1 MSGKGVLAIWN
12 DCVQSEENNYENWYQ
27 NEHLP
32 ERLGVPGFIRGRRYQ
47 SLVSSPRFFTWYEVA
62 SPSTLT
68 SESYMA
74 RLSDPTPWTQEIMAN
89 VFLNASR
96 TVCDRHIISGQVFGS
111 TALTIQMSETRPKET
126 MLSILENDKNP
137 SRIARIENW
146 TANTAF
152 DTNVMAEE
160 SIRGP
165 DKKIASCLFI
175 ETLRREHAV
184 NIAEK
189 FREQFHD
196 MTINVYDLLCE
207 RN

>member
-47 SLVSSPRFFTWYEVA
+47 SLVSSPRFFTWHEVA

-74 RLSDPTPWTQEIMAN
+74 RLSNPTPWTQEIMAN

-111 TALTIQMSETRPKET
+111 TALTIQMSETRSKET
-126 MLSILENDKNP
+126 MLSILEIDKNP

>member
-32 ERLGVPGFIRGRRYQ
+32 ERLRVPGFIRGRRYE
-47 SLVSSPRFFTWYEVA
+47 SLIDSPRFFTWYEVA

-74 RLSDPTPWTQEIMAN
+74 RLSNPTPWTQEIMAN

-175 ETLRREHAV
+175 ETLRR
-184 NIAEK
+184 
-189 FREQFHD
+189 
-196 MTINVYDLLCE
+196 
-207 RN
+207 

>member
-47 SLVSSPRFFTWYEVA
+47 SLVSSPRFFTWHEVA

-74 RLSDPTPWTQEIMAN
+74 RLSNPTPWTQEIMAN

-111 TALTIQMSETRPKET
+111 TALTIQIPETRPKEA
-126 MLSILENDKNP
+126 MLNIIENDKNP
-137 SRIARIENW
+137 SGVARIENW
-146 TANTAF
+146 TANASF
-152 DTNVMAEE
+152 DTNVMTEE
-160 SIRGP
+160 GIRGP
-165 DKKIASCLFI
+165 DKKISSCLFI
-175 ETLRREHAV
+175 ETLRKEHAV
-184 NIAEK
+184 SIAEK
-189 FREQFHD
+189 FQRQFRD

-207 RN
+207 RH

>member
-12 DCVQSEENNYENWYQ
+12 DCVQSEENNYKNWYQ

-47 SLVSSPRFFTWYEVA
+47 SLVSSPRFFTWHEVA

-74 RLSDPTPWTQEIMAN
+74 RLSNPTPWTQEIMAN

-111 TALTIQMSETRPKET
+111 TALTIQMSETRSKET
-126 MLSILENDKNP
+126 MLSILEIDKNP